1 LREEKKLDLIE
12 AIKTRKSIRAF
23 KTDPIPKVVLEDI
36 LKTATLS
43 PSAANLQPWEFLVIT
58 GEPLKKLST
67 AFIEKSKAGEVG
79 NWELRK
85 GMGRAQ
91 VPEKY
96 LARMRNLQTR
106 NTIYQRDDP
115 EQRAE
120 FMRRGFRFFGAPAVI
135 IVTMEKTLGDAHVF
149 DLGLVTQTL
158 CLAALNHGLGTCIQ
172 AQGVSYPNVIREMFN
187 IPESKIMAVA
197 VAIGYPDF
205 SNLANQYKSGREPL
219 EELVTWIGF

>member
-1 LREEKKLDLIE
+1 MELIE

-23 KTDPIPKVVLEDI
+23 KPDPVPKAVLEDI
-36 LKTATLS
+36 LKTALLS

-58 GEPLKKLST
+58 GEPLKNLSA
-67 AFIEKSKAGEVG
+67 AFIEKSKAGEIG

-96 LARMRNLQTR
+96 LARMRALQSR
-106 NTIYQRDDP
+106 NTIYRRDDP
-115 EQRAE
+115 EQRAQ
-120 FMRRGFRFFGAPAVI
+120 FMRRGFNFFGAPAAI
-135 IVTMEKTLGDAHVF
+135 IVMMEKSLGDTHVF

-187 IPESKIMAVA
+187 LPDSKIMVIAI
-197 VAIGYPDF
+197 AIGYPDW
-205 SNLANQYKSGREPL
+205 SNPETKFKSSREPL
-219 EELVTWIGF
+219 EELVTWCGFKE

>member
-1 LREEKKLDLIE
+1 MDVIE

-23 KTDPIPKVVLEDI
+23 KPDPISKAILEDI
-36 LKTATLS
+36 LRTASLS

-58 GEPLKKLST
+58 GESLKKLSE
-67 AFIEKSKAGEVG
+67 AMIEKSKAGEVG
-79 NWELRK
+79 NWELRR
-85 GMGRAQ
+85 GMGRTQ

-96 LARMRNLQTR
+96 LARLQALQVRNAVYR
-106 NTIYQRDDP
+106 RDDA

-135 IVTMEKTLGDAHVF
+135 IVTMEKSLGDAHVF

-158 CLAALNHGLGTCIQ
+158 CLAAVKQGLGTCIQ

-187 IPESKIMAVA
+187 IPDSKYMAIAIV
-197 VAIGYPDF
+197 IGYPDWD
-205 SNLANQYKSGREPL
+205 NPANQFKSSREPL
-219 EELVTWIGF
+219 ENLTTWFGFKEK